1 MKRILVI
8 EDNETN
14 MYLIRFML
22 QKSGYEVIEAME
34 GQTGVELAAK
44 EKPDLILMDIQ
55 LPDIDGL
62 EATKAIRKF
71 ETGNLSEHSVDPAW
85 SGNEAGKLVGA
96 ERKSRRPIGETDDM
110 QPQSS
115 IVNRQ
120 SSIHRVPIIALTS
133 YAMVGDREKALAAGC
148 TGYIEKPINPET
160 FIADM
165 EKYLMDT

>member
-1 MKRILVI
+1 MKRILVV

-14 MYLIRFML
+14 MYLIRFIL
-22 QKSGYEVIEAME
+22 NKSGYEVIEARE
-34 GQTGVELAAK
+34 GAVGVELAAK

-55 LPDIDGL
+55 LPGIDGL
-62 EATKAIRKF
+62 EATKTIRKF
-71 ETGNLSEHSVDPAW
+71 
-85 SGNEAGKLVGA
+85 
-96 ERKSRRPIGETDDM
+96 ETDDM

-133 YAMVGDREKALAAGC
+133 YAMVGDREKVLAAGC

-160 FIADM
+160 FIVDM
-165 EKYLMDT
+165 EKYLMNT